1 MELANTIAL
10 FTLSA
15 SLLGLIVA
23 IWIHRKQLNAQA
35 FIAYTEKY
43 DSLVEKMPDYWHHR
57 YDKQYKF
64 PDNDEVS
71 HHKFRAYFHLCSQ
84 EFYLYIKGLVAR
96 DVWLIWEKEIEENL
110 YTKLL
115 DREWPKLA
123 DEFKSY
129 TEFHSYVNE
138 VQELGP
144 GNNLAEKYRK
154 ANALGRLKAVF
165 VPPNALNRR

>member
-1 MELANTIAL
+1 MQLANTIAL

-15 SLLGLIVA
+15 SLFGLIIA

-57 YDKQYKF
+57 YEKQYVF
-64 PDNDEVS
+64 PDSDEVS
-71 HHKFRAYFHLCSQ
+71 RQKFRAYFHLCSQ

-96 DVWLIWEKEIEENL
+96 DVWLIWVREIEKNL

-115 DREWPKLA
+115 VREWSKLD

-129 TEFHSYVNE
+129 TEFYSYVKE

-144 GNNLAEKYRK
+144 GNNSAEKYNK
-154 ANALGRLKAVF
+154 ANALERLKAVF
-165 VPPNALNRR
+165 VPHTAFKRR